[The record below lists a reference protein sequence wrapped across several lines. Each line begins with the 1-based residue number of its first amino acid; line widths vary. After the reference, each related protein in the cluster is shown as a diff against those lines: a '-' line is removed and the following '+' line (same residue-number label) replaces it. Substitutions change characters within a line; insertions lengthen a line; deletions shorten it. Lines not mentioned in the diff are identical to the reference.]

1 MTRWNKEE
9 KTTTIYSTISEK
21 EAILS
26 KLKKI
31 GRNDLIRAVQI
42 LKKYKA
48 GKANLENRIISN
60 EQWWKMRHWGEIGG
74 NEYDVNRPRP
84 ASAWL
89 FNSIANKHADAMD
102 NIPEPTVLP
111 REQDDET
118 AAKGLSEMLPVVLE
132 RAGYEK
138 LYSDMWWYKLKNGTA
153 CQAVL
158 WDSYLDNGRGDIAI
172 KNIDLLNLFWQPGI
186 KDIEESRNVFYVTL
200 YDNDLLCEMH
210 PELKGRLGGDTVNIA
225 GYKTDD
231 NIDVSDKSSVI
242 DWYYKKR
249 TARGDILHY
258 CRFVG
263 DTVLYASED
272 DEVCEKGFYEHGR
285 YPFVLDPLFM
295 QEGSPCGFGYIDI
308 MHDAQMYIDKLGQV
322 ILEHTVQM
330 SRKRFFIKH
339 NGAVREEEFAD
350 FRRPFVHVA
359 GNLSNDDI
367 REIRLDPLDSA
378 VMTAMNNKIEEL
390 KETSG
395 NRDFSQGGTAGGVTA
410 ASAIAALQEAGN
422 KLSRDMIK
430 GSYFAFTNVCY
441 LIIELIRQFY
451 DTPRVYLL
459 SGDYKS
465 FDNSL
470 LKDKER
476 FLFGEAI
483 EPHRPVFDVICKAAK
498 KSPFSKA
505 AQNELA
511 KELFHIGFFRPELSE
526 QALAA
531 TEIMDFEGK
540 ENIRESIAKIAE
552 QFRMSQTSV
561 QTGGDLM

>member
-1 MTRWNKEE
+1 M
-9 KTTTIYSTISEK
+9 KTDSNTIAQALGT
-21 EAILS
+21 
-26 KLKKI
+26 
-31 GRNDLIRAVQI
+31 
-42 LKKYKA
+42 LKKYKE
-48 GKANLENRIISN
+48 GKTNLENRIIAN
-60 EQWWKMRHWGEIGG
+60 EQWWKMRHWEQVTQT
-74 NEYDVNRPRP
+74 EYDVNRPRP

-89 FNSIANKHADAMD
+89 FNSLANKHADAMD
-102 NIPEPTVLP
+102 NYPEPSVLP
-111 REQDDET
+111 REEGDKE
-118 AAKGLSEMLPVVLE
+118 AATQLSSVLPVILE
-132 RAGYEK
+132 QNNYEK
-138 LYSDMWWYKLKNGTA
+138 LYSKSWWYKLKSGSM
-153 CQAVL
+153 CQAVTWNSHKL
-158 WDSYLDNGRGDIAI
+158 GGIGDIEI
-172 KNIDLLNLFWQPGI
+172 SKVELLNLFWEPGI
-186 KDIEESRNVFYVTL
+186 DDIQNSRNVFYVSL
-200 YDNDLLCEMH
+200 VDNDILESTY
-210 PELKGRLGGDTVNIA
+210 PELKGKTGGDTVNLA
-225 GYKTDD
+225 KYQYDD
-231 NIDVSDKSSVI
+231 HIDTSEKSVVV
-242 DWYYKKR
+242 DWYYKKSR
-249 TARGDILHY
+249 NGKQILHF
-258 CRFVG
+258 CKFCN
-263 DTVLYASED
+263 DTILFCSENDERYA
-272 DEVCEKGFYEHGR
+272 EKGFYEHGM
-285 YPFVLDPLFM
+285 YPFVIDTLFEV
-295 QEGSPCGFGYIDI
+295 EGSPCGFGYIDI
-308 MHDAQMYIDKLGQV
+308 MRDAQMYIDKLGQV

-330 SRKRFFIKH
+330 SRKRFFIKN
-339 NGAVREEEFAD
+339 NGAIREEEFAD

-359 GNLSNDDI
+359 GNLSADDI
-367 REIRLDPLDSA
+367 REIRIDPLDSA

-511 KELFHIGFFRPELSE
+511 KELFRIGFFRPELSE
-526 QALAA
+526 QSLAA
-531 TEIMDFEGK
+531 IEIMDFEGK
-540 ENIRESIAKIAE
+540 ENIREAIGKIAQ
-552 QFRMSQTSV
+552 QFRASQTAMM
-561 QTGGDLM
+561 TGGEMV

>member
-1 MTRWNKEE
+1 MNE
-9 KTTTIYSTISEK
+9 K
-21 EAILS
+21 
-26 KLKKI
+26 KKI
-31 GRNDLIRAVQI
+31 GREQLIRAEQT

-74 NEYDVNRPRP
+74 SEYDVNRPRP

-111 REQDDET
+111 REQDDEL
-118 AAKGLSEMLPVVLE
+118 AAKGLSEMLPIVLE
-132 RAGYEK
+132 RSGYEK

-158 WDSYLDNGRGDIAI
+158 WDPALNGGRGDIAI

-186 KDIEESRNVFYVTL
+186 KDIEDSRNVFYVSL
-200 YDNDLLCEMH
+200 YDNDLLCETY
-210 PELKGRLGGDTVNIA
+210 PELSGKLGGDTVNVA
-225 GYKTDD
+225 AYKFDD
-231 NIDVSDKSSVI
+231 NIDVSDKSAVI
-242 DWYYKKR
+242 DWYYKVR
-249 TARGDILHY
+249 TASADILHY

-272 DEVCEKGFYEHGR
+272 DELCERGFYEHGR

-295 QEGSPCGFGYIDI
+295 QEGTPCGFGYIDV
-308 MHDAQMYIDKLGQV
+308 MRDAQMYIDKLGQV
-322 ILEHTVQM
+322 VLEHTVQM
-330 SRKRFFIKH
+330 SRKRYFIKN
-339 NGAVREEEFAD
+339 NGAIREEEFAD

-359 GNLSNDDI
+359 GNLSSDDI
-367 REIRLDPLDSA
+367 REIKTDPLDSA

-395 NRDFSQGGTAGGVTA
+395 NRDFSQGGTTGGVTA

-451 DTPRVYLL
+451 STPRSYLL
-459 SGDYKS
+459 DGDYKS

-470 LKDKER
+470 LKSRER

-483 EPHRPVFDVICKAAK
+483 EPHVPVFDVICKAAK

-511 KELFHIGFFRPELSE
+511 KELFHIGFFRPEMSE

-531 TEIMDFEGK
+531 IEIMDFEGK
-540 ENIRESIAKIAE
+540 ENIRESIGKIADSYRNI
-552 QFRMSQTSV
+552 QAAM
-561 QTGGDLM
+561 QTGGGDAI

>member
-1 MTRWNKEE
+1 MNQK
-9 KTTTIYSTISEK
+9 
-21 EAILS
+21 
-26 KLKKI
+26 KKI
-31 GRNDLIRAVQI
+31 GREQLIRAEQT

-48 GKANLENRIISN
+48 GKSNLENRIISN

-74 NEYDVNRPRP
+74 TEYDVNRPRP

-89 FNSIANKHADAMD
+89 FNSLANKHADAMD
-102 NIPEPTVLP
+102 NIPEPSVLP
-111 REQDDET
+111 REQDDEI
-118 AAKGLSEMLPVVLE
+118 AAKGLSEMLPVILE
-132 RAGYEK
+132 RSGYEK

-158 WDSYLDNGRGDIAI
+158 WDPVQDHGRGDIAI
-172 KNIDLLNLFWQPGI
+172 KNIDLLNLFWQPGV
-186 KDIEESRNVFYVTL
+186 KDIEDSRNVFYVSL
-200 YDNDLLCEMH
+200 YDNDLLCEMY
-210 PELKGRLGGDTVNIA
+210 PELSGKLGGDTVNVA
-225 GYKTDD
+225 GYKFDD
-231 NIDVSDKSSVI
+231 NIDVSEKSAVI
-242 DWYYKKR
+242 DWYYKVR
-249 TARGDILHY
+249 TASGDILHY

-272 DEVCEKGFYEHGR
+272 DELCEKGFYEHGR

-295 QEGSPCGFGYIDI
+295 QEGTPCGFGYIDI
-308 MHDAQMYIDKLGQV
+308 MRDAQMYIDKLGQV

-330 SRKRFFIKH
+330 SRKRYFIKLG
-339 NGAVREEEFAD
+339 GAVREEEFAD

-359 GNLSNDDI
+359 GNLSDDDI

-395 NRDFSQGGTAGGVTA
+395 NRDFSQGGTSGGVTA

-451 DTPRVYLL
+451 NTPRSYLL
-459 SGDYKS
+459 SGNFKS

-470 LKDKER
+470 LKNRER
-476 FLFGEAI
+476 YLFGEAV

-531 TEIMDFEGK
+531 IEIMDFEGK
-540 ENIRESIAKIAE
+540 ENIRESISKIADSYRTM
-552 QFRMSQTSV
+552 QSALQS
-561 QTGGDLM
+561 GGDLL